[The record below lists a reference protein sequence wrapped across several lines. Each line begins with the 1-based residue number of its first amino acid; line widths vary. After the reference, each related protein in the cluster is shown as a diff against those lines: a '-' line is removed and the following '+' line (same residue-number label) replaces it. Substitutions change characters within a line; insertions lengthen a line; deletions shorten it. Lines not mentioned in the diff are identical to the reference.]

1 MHHAAPAAISI
12 TQATEWGTVYR
23 PAEIAELAELARAH
37 GLRLHMDGARLANA
51 IARLGCSPAAATW
64 RAGVEVLSLGAT
76 KNGALAAEA
85 VLVFDPALAKG
96 LAERRKR
103 AGHLLSKMRFLSAQ
117 LVAMLEQ
124 GRWLRYAAQANAMA
138 AGWPL
143 ASGAARAGAGAAGR
157 GQRAVRG
164 DARALDRRPARQGF
178 AFHRWLAPPAGLALP
193 VVRLVTASPRR
204 GGCRRPA
211 PGCRIDRRLADID
224 PASQVRAMAGYA
236 AR

>member
-1 MHHAAPAAISI
+1 MHHVAPAAISI
-12 TQATEWGTVYR
+12 TQATEWGTVYP
-23 PAEIAELAELARAH
+23 PAAIAELAELARAH

-124 GRWLRYAAQANAMA
+124 GRWLRYAAHANAMA
-138 AGWPL
+138 EP
-143 ASGAARAGAGAAGR
+143 AGR
-157 GQRAVRG
+157 WAGRRCPGCGWCSRSRPTSCSWRCRSRG
-164 DARALDRRPARQGF
+164 STALREQGF
-178 AFHRWLAPPAGLALP
+178 AFHRWLAPPGVALP
-193 VVRLVTASPRR
+193 VVRLVTSFATQ
-204 GGCRRPA
+204 PA
-211 PGCRIDRRLADID
+211 DVDALI
-224 PASQVRAMAGYA
+224 A
-236 AR
+236 AATAIAPQGFG